1 MVHQRR
7 QRGLVLL
14 IVLWTIAILLILAA
28 TTRQTSGLDTKL
40 SVFTTQ
46 EMRCKWAA
54 RAGVEKAVAILNE
67 DDRTT
72 DCATELWGNDPK
84 DLADVPLQGCH
95 YTVKIAD
102 EAGKLNINTATRDQ
116 FLGLL
121 DWGMDESIADAI
133 IDWRDADEEPGE
145 QGTEGG
151 YYENLPYRYKIRNG
165 PFKTVRELLKVRGVT
180 EEMFYGTASG
190 AGQGGAGT
198 RTAASLLS
206 DANATSTSARR
217 GWGEFMT
224 CYTSSAIADTS
235 GVTKVDINQASSQ
248 DMQDQLGITAA
259 QAQAIIDN
267 RPSNGYTSIGDL
279 LGGSSTTSTTGTT
292 ATQSTVMT
300 NNAANATTTTPAVL
314 DTQTFRNII
323 DLITVGSQQGGT
335 TTAGGSTTT
344 GTTGGGSSTTDQNA
358 GGQQTTAGGSSSG
371 SSTSAATT
379 DAASAT
385 TTTAASAAKTKIN
398 INTAPVEVLVAL
410 WGGTD
415 LAYDLAYNVVS
426 YRDSTLLGIQSLGE
440 LLDVPSMTTDA
451 FKQILDQVTLQ
462 SNLYSITSVATAD
475 QTGIS
480 GATWVVEAVIDRGQS
495 PAKILYWYEGAC
507 P

>member
-1 MVHQRR
+1 MQV
-7 QRGLVLL
+7 GS
-14 IVLWTIAILLILAA
+14 AP
-28 TTRQTSGLDTKL
+28 
-40 SVFTTQ
+40 
-46 EMRCKWAA
+46 
-54 RAGVEKAVAILNE
+54 GVEKAVAILNE
-67 DDRTT
+67 DERTT
-72 DCATELWGNDPK
+72 DCATELWGNDPQ
-84 DLADVPLQGCH
+84 DLMDVPLQGCH
-95 YTVKIAD
+95 YRVGIVD

-121 DWGMDESIADAI
+121 DWGMDASIADAI

-145 QGTEGG
+145 EGTEGG
-151 YYENLPYRYKIRNG
+151 YYENLPYRYKVRNG
-165 PFKTVRELLKVRGVT
+165 PFKTVRELLMVRGVT
-180 EEMFYGTASG
+180 EEMFYGTTIAP
-190 AGQGGAGT
+190 GQGNT
-198 RTAASLLS
+198 RTVASLVS
-206 DANATSTSARR
+206 DPNATSTSARR

-279 LGGSSTTSTTGTT
+279 LGGSSTAGATGTT
-292 ATQSTVMT
+292 ATTQSTVMT
-300 NNAANATTTTPAVL
+300 TNAANATTTTPAVL
-314 DTQTFRNII
+314 DAQTFRNII
-323 DLITVGSQQGGT
+323 DLITVGTQQGGT
-335 TTAGGSTTT
+335 TGATAGGSA
-344 GTTGGGSSTTDQNA
+344 TTGGSTGGS
-358 GGQQTTAGGSSSG
+358 QTTAGGSSSG
-371 SSTSAATT
+371 SSTSTSTTGTAAATT
-379 DAASAT
+379 AT
-385 TTTAASAAKTKIN
+385 SAAKTKIN
-398 INTAPVEVLVAL
+398 VNTAPVEVLVAL

>member
-1 MVHQRR
+1 MVHRRR

-72 DCATELWGNDPK
+72 DCATELWGNDPQ
-84 DLADVPLQGCH
+84 DLMDVPLQGCH
-95 YTVKIAD
+95 YRVRIVD

-121 DWGMDESIADAI
+121 DWGMDASVADAI

-145 QGTEGG
+145 EGTEGG

-165 PFKTVRELLKVRGVT
+165 PFKTVRELLMVRGVT
-180 EEMFYGTASG
+180 EEMFYGTTIAT
-190 AGQGGAGT
+190 GQGST
-198 RTAASLLS
+198 RTAASLVS

-248 DMQDQLGITAA
+248 EMQDQLGITAA

-267 RPSNGYTSIGDL
+267 RPSSGYTSIGDL

-292 ATQSTVMT
+292 ASQSTVMT
-300 NNAANATTTTPAVL
+300 TNAANAAATTTTPAVL
-314 DTQTFRNII
+314 DTPTFRNII
-323 DLITVGSQQGGT
+323 DLITVGTQQGGT
-335 TTAGGSTTT
+335 TGTTAATGTTAGGSA
-344 GTTGGGSSTTDQNA
+344 TTGGNTGGS
-358 GGQQTTAGGSSSG
+358 QTTAGGSSSDASATG
-371 SSTSAATT
+371 ATTAATT
-379 DAASAT
+379 ATSAS
-385 TTTAASAAKTKIN
+385 SAAKTKIN